1 MNYVQEYIDKIRS
14 GEIITSKKV
23 KKLYFN
29 IIEPIIKDQDPTYK
43 FNEELGEVFIDFAET
58 LCKQSKGEWAGKT
71 IELML
76 FQKAKYQSIFGIVER
91 ETGRRRFKQ
100 IFDVRGR
107 KNGKS
112 SEKSVL
118 GLFMTATEPGAEVY
132 AAATTLAQARRVWE
146 ESQSMVQQSK
156 HLSKHFGMKVFPNP
170 TIYTK
175 RGKGYFKVLSKNVST
190 FDGLNV
196 SAAIIDEV
204 HELPRSIYDILI
216 QATSAREEWMV
227 SMITTAGF
235 VRKALFDDLYDYAEK
250 VIDGIISA
258 PGFFPL
264 IYELDNTDEVFEEKA
279 WIKANP
285 GLGVIK
291 KIDSLRE
298 NVEQMKVD
306 MNFANTVKTKD
317 FNIRGVENRAWLSY
331 EDINNQEV
339 YTEEELMA
347 SKNSVVLGAFDLSR
361 TTDMTAVN
369 TTVFL
374 KDRYNPKKKRPVA
387 ITMYW
392 VTQKF
397 LDDQKKPDQ
406 SGNFIPWDAWIDRGL
421 VRISGTNAIDYHDIA
436 NYFVS
441 NHKKYGWIYQFI
453 NYDSWSA
460 NYLIEELSSM
470 GFARDTCL
478 IPTPQGFKT
487 LSVPMQTL
495 ETDLQ
500 EKFLCYQNN
509 DVTKWCF
516 TNVELVLD
524 RNGNM
529 MPKKVNDQKHRKID
543 GVAVILNTY
552 VSFCA
557 NRDYYLS
564 Q

>member
-1 MNYVQEYIDKIRS
+1 MNYVQEYIDKIRA

-29 IIEPIIKDQDPTYK
+29 IIEPIIKDQDPIYK
-43 FNEELGEVFIDFAET
+43 FNEELGEVFIDFAQG
-58 LCKQSKGEWAGKT
+58 LCKQSKGEWAGKE

-91 ETGRRRFKQ
+91 ETGKRRFKQ

-112 SEKSVL
+112 SENAVL
-118 GLFMTATEPGAEVY
+118 GLYMAAIEPGAEVY
-132 AAATTLAQARRVWE
+132 AAATVASQARRVWE
-146 ESQSMVQQSK
+146 ESQSMIQQSK
-156 HLSKHFGMKVFPNP
+156 SLTKHFGFKVFPTP

-175 RGKGYFKVLSKNVST
+175 KGKSYYKVLSKNVST

-216 QATSAREEWMV
+216 QATSARDEWLL
-227 SMITTAGF
+227 SMISTAGF
-235 VRKALFDDLYDYAEK
+235 VRKALYDDIYEYSEK
-250 VIDGIISA
+250 VLDGVIQA
-258 PGFFPL
+258 PGLFPL
-264 IYELDNTDEVFEEKA
+264 IYELDNVDEMFNEDA

-317 FNIRGVENRAWLSY
+317 FNIRGVENRAWMSF
-331 EDINNQEV
+331 EDINNEEI
-339 YTEEELMA
+339 YSDEELEQF
-347 SKNSVVLGAFDLSR
+347 KNTIVLGSFDLSR

-369 TTVFL
+369 TLLF
-374 KDRYNPKKKRPVA
+374 DRKKKRPIA

-392 VTQKF
+392 ITQKF
-397 LDDQKKPDQ
+397 LDDQKRPDQ
-406 SGNFIPWDAWIDRGL
+406 SGNFIPWDAWIERGL

-436 NYFVS
+436 NYIVS

-460 NYLIEELSSM
+460 NYLIEELSAM
-470 GFARDTCL
+470 GFARDSCL

-495 ETDLQ
+495 ETDLK

-516 TNVELVLD
+516 TNVEMVAD
-524 RNGNM
+524 RNGNI

-543 GVAVILNTY
+543 GMAAILNTY

-557 NRDYYLS
+557 NRDYYLE

>member
-1 MNYVQEYIDKIRS
+1 MNYVKEYIDKIKS
-14 GEIITSKKV
+14 GEIVVSKKV
-23 KKLYFN
+23 RKLYLN
-29 IIEPIIKDQDPTYK
+29 IIEPIINDNHPVYR
-43 FNEELGEVFIDFAET
+43 FNEELGEVFIDFAQT
-58 LCKQSKGEWAGKT
+58 LCKQSKGDWAGSP

-76 FQKAKYQSIFGIVER
+76 FQRAKYQSVFGIVER
-91 ETGRRRFKQ
+91 ETGKRRFKQ

-112 SEKSVL
+112 TENSVL
-118 GLFMTATEPGAEVY
+118 GLYLTIIEPGAEVY
-132 AAATTLAQARRVWE
+132 AAATTSYQARRVWE

-156 HLSKHFGMKVFPNP
+156 SLTKHFGFKVFPNP

-175 RGKGYFKVLSKNVST
+175 KGKAYYKVLSKNVST

-216 QATSAREEWMV
+216 QATSARDEWLI
-227 SMITTAGF
+227 SMISTAGF
-235 VRKALFDDLYDYAEK
+235 VRKALFDDMYEYAEK
-250 VIDGIISA
+250 VLDGIIEA
-258 PGFFPL
+258 PAFFPL
-264 IYELDNTDEVFEEKA
+264 IYELDNVDEMFDEDM

-285 GLGVIK
+285 GIGVIK
-291 KIDSLRE
+291 KVESLRE
-298 NVEQMKVD
+298 NVEQMKSD

-317 FNIRGVENRAWLSY
+317 FNIRGVENRAWLSFD
-331 EDINNQEV
+331 DINNEDK
-339 YTEEELMA
+339 YTEEELMKF
-347 SKNSVVLGAFDLSR
+347 KNSVVIGSFDLSR

-369 TTVFL
+369 TLIFDTE
-374 KDRYNPKKKRPVA
+374 KKRPIA

-397 LDDQKKPDQ
+397 LDDQKRPDQ
-406 SGNFIPWDAWIDRGL
+406 MGNYVPWDQWIERGL
-421 VRISGTNAIDYHDIA
+421 VRVSGTNAIDYHDIA

-441 NHKKYGWIYQFI
+441 NHKKYGWIYQYI

-460 NYLIEELSSM
+460 NYLVEELASM

-478 IPTPQGFKT
+478 IPTPQGYKT

-495 ETDLQ
+495 ETDLK

-516 TNVELVLD
+516 TNVEMIAD
-524 RNGNM
+524 RNGNI
-529 MPKKVNDQKHRKID
+529 MPKKVNDQRHRKID
-543 GVAVILNTY
+543 GMAAILNTY

-557 NRDYYLS
+557 NRDYYLGN

>member
-14 GEIITSKKV
+14 GEIVTSKKV
-23 KKLYFN
+23 KKLYFR
-29 IIEPIIKDQDPTYK
+29 IIEPIIKDQDPVYR

-58 LCKQSKGEWAGKT
+58 LCKQSKGEWAGKE

-76 FQKAKYQSIFGIVER
+76 FQKAKYQALFGIVER
-91 ETGRRRFKQ
+91 ETGKRRFKQ
-100 IFDVRGR
+100 VFDVRGR

-112 SEKSVL
+112 SENAVL
-118 GLFMTATEPGAEVY
+118 GLYMAAIEPGAEVY
-132 AAATTLAQARRVWE
+132 AAATVASQARRVWE
-146 ESQSMVQQSK
+146 ESQSMIQQSK
-156 HLSKHFGMKVFPNP
+156 SLSKHFGFKVFPTP

-175 RGKGYFKVLSKNVST
+175 KGKSYYKVLSKNVST

-216 QATSAREEWMV
+216 QATSAREEWLL
-227 SMITTAGF
+227 SMISTAGF
-235 VRKALFDDLYDYAEK
+235 VRKALYDDIYEYAEK
-250 VIDGIISA
+250 VLDGVIQA
-258 PGFFPL
+258 PGLFPL
-264 IYELDNTDEVFEEKA
+264 IYELDSVDEMFDEST

-317 FNIRGVENRAWLSY
+317 FNIRGVENRAWMSFD
-331 EDINNQEV
+331 DINNEEV
-339 YTEEELMA
+339 YSEAELEQF
-347 SKNSVVLGAFDLSR
+347 KNSVVLGSFDLSR

-369 TTVFL
+369 TLLF
-374 KDRYNPKKKRPVA
+374 DRKKKRPIA

-392 VTQKF
+392 ITQKF
-397 LDDQKKPDQ
+397 LDDQKRPDQ

-436 NYFVS
+436 NYIVS
-441 NHKKYGWIYQFI
+441 NHKKYGWIYQYI

-460 NYLIEELSSM
+460 NYLVEELSAM
-470 GFARDTCL
+470 GFARDSCL

-495 ETDLQ
+495 ETDLK

-543 GVAVILNTY
+543 GVAAILNTY

-557 NRDYYLS
+557 NRDYYLN

>member
-1 MNYVQEYIDKIRS
+1 MNYVREYIDKIKS
-14 GEIITSKKV
+14 GEIPVSKKV
-23 KKLYFN
+23 KKLYLR
-29 IIEPIIKDQDPTYK
+29 IIEPIINDQDEKYR
-43 FNEELGEVFIDFAET
+43 FNEELGEVFIDFAES
-58 LCKQSKGEWAGKT
+58 LCKQSKGEWAGKN
-71 IELML
+71 IELLL

-112 SEKSVL
+112 SENSVL
-118 GLFMTATEPGAEVY
+118 GLYLTLIEAGAEVY
-132 AAATTLAQARRVWE
+132 AAATTSYQARRVWE
-146 ESQSMVQQSK
+146 ESQSMIQQSRS
-156 HLSKHFGMKVFPNP
+156 LSKHFGYKVFPSP

-175 RGKGYFKVLSKNVST
+175 RGKAYYKVLSKNVST

-216 QATSAREEWMV
+216 QATSARDDWMI
-227 SMITTAGF
+227 SMISTAGF
-235 VRKALFDDLYDYAEK
+235 VRKALFDDMYDYAEK
-250 VIDGIISA
+250 VLDGIIEA

-264 IYELDNTDEVFEEKA
+264 IYELDHADEMFNEDA
-279 WIKANP
+279 WVKANP

-291 KIDSLRE
+291 KVESLRE
-298 NVEQMKVD
+298 NVEQMKSD

-317 FNIRGVENRAWLSY
+317 FNIRGVENRAWLSFD
-331 EDINNQEV
+331 DINNEIV
-339 YTEEELMA
+339 YNESELE
-347 SKNSVVLGAFDLSR
+347 KLRNTVVLGSFDLSR

-369 TTVFL
+369 TLLFD
-374 KDRYNPKKKRPVA
+374 KENKRPIA

-397 LDDQKKPDQ
+397 LDDQKRPDQ
-406 SGNFIPWDAWIDRGL
+406 TGNYVPWEQWIARGL
-421 VRISGTNAIDYHDIA
+421 VRVSGTNAIDYHDIA
-436 NYFVS
+436 NYIVG

-460 NYLIEELSSM
+460 SYLVEELSAM
-470 GFARDTCL
+470 GFARDSCL

-495 ETDLQ
+495 ETDLK
-500 EKFLCYQNN
+500 ENILCYQNN
-509 DVTKWCF
+509 DVTKWCL
-516 TNVELVLD
+516 TNVEMVAD
-524 RNGNM
+524 RNGNI
-529 MPKKVNDQKHRKID
+529 MPKKVNDQRHRKID
-543 GVAVILNTY
+543 GMAVILNTY

-557 NRDYYLS
+557 NRDYYLGK
-564 Q
+564 